1 MRSMTGYVRRQVSRD
16 GREMTV
22 EVKTVNH
29 RFLDI
34 SCRLPR
40 ALSFAE
46 DAVRKQIGAAL
57 KRGHADV
64 NVTYLNLRQ
73 DARQV
78 RLDEGLARQY
88 RDAMLLMRGTL
99 FEVGVNISDE
109 MRHLSDHDVSF
120 IASQPDVLQVTVAEE
135 DQEAVLSLLTEALAL
150 ALEDVAAM
158 REKEGAALR
167 DGTVNVM
174 GVGMVIDVEHL
185 YNEVQRLRDEINLL
199 APKVPVIYRDKLQ
212 ARLRELG
219 VKELDEQRLA
229 QEVAIMAD
237 RCAIDE
243 ELSRLLSHIGQMRQ
257 AIEAEGETGRR
268 LDFLTQELNREVNT
282 IGSKAS
288 DAEITK
294 LVVAAKSEIEKLR
307 EQVQNVE

>member
-1 MRSMTGYVRRQVSRD
+1 MRSMTGYGRRQVSRD

-99 FEVGVNISDE
+99 FEVGVNSSDE

-135 DQEAVLSLLTEALAL
+135 DQEAVLSLLTETLAL

-167 DGTVNVM
+167 D
-174 GVGMVIDVEHL
+174 DLAFHL
-185 YNEVQRLRDEINLL
+185 GEVQRLRDEINLL
-199 APKVPVIYRDKLQ
+199 APRVPVIYRDKLQ

>member
-1 MRSMTGYVRRQVSRD
+1 MRSMTGYGRRQVSRD

-22 EVKTVNH
+22 EIKTVNH

-34 SCRLPR
+34 SCRMPR
-40 ALSFAE
+40 VLSFAE

-57 KRGHADV
+57 RRGHVDV

-73 DARQV
+73 DAREV
-78 RLDEGLARQY
+78 RLDEGLVLQYKEALLNARQIARKERSSI
-88 RDAMLLMRGTL
+88 RD
-99 FEVGVNISDE
+99 E
-109 MRHLSDHDVSF
+109 DVAW
-120 IASQPDVLQVTVAEE
+120 IVAQPDVVQVTVCEE
-135 DQEAVLSLLTEALAL
+135 DQEAVLALLTETVAEALA
-150 ALEDVAAM
+150 DVTAM
-158 REKEGAALR
+158 RVREGAALAE
-167 DGTVNVM
+167 DLTF
-174 GVGMVIDVEHL
+174 HL
-185 YNEVQRLRDEINLL
+185 KEVTRLRDEIAVL
-199 APKVPVIYRDKLQ
+199 APKVPLIYQEKLQ
-212 ARLRELG
+212 ARIRELG
-219 VKELDEQRLA
+219 VQEIDPQRLA
-229 QEVAIMAD
+229 QEVALMAD

-243 ELSRLLSHIGQMRQ
+243 ELSRLVSHIGQMN
-257 AIEAEGETGRR
+257 ATIKAEGETGRR

>member
-1 MRSMTGYVRRQVSRD
+1 MQSMTGYGRRLCSRD

-22 EVKTVNH
+22 ELKTVNH

-46 DAVRKQIGAAL
+46 DALRKQLGQTL
-57 KRGHADV
+57 RRGHVDV
-64 NVTYLNLRQ
+64 NVSYLNLRQ
-73 DARQV
+73 DAREVRTDEALACQYREALIQV
-78 RLDEGLARQY
+78 RRATTREESIISFD
-88 RDAMLLMRGTL
+88 DAAW
-99 FEVGVNISDE
+99 
-109 MRHLSDHDVSF
+109 
-120 IASQPDVLQVTVAEE
+120 IAAQPDVIQVTVREE
-135 DQEAVLSLLTEALAL
+135 DQEAVLALLAETVAEALL
-150 ALEDVAAM
+150 DVTAM
-158 REKEGAALR
+158 REKEGKALKA
-167 DGTVNVM
+167 DLGF
-174 GVGMVIDVEHL
+174 HL
-185 YNEVQRLRDEINLL
+185 NEVARLREEIAVL
-199 APKVPVIYRDKLQ
+199 APKVPLIYQEKLK
-212 ARLRELG
+212 ARVRELG

-229 QEVAIMAD
+229 QEVALMAD

-243 ELSRLLSHIGQMRQ
+243 ELSRLESHIGQMLE
-257 AIEAEGETGRR
+257 ALEAEGEIGRR